1 MFGEKDQNDRR
12 MDYQALLAR
21 NLPGLDEQITIERMQ
36 ARYEHCQTSMD
47 ALRRKVAG
55 VAPTEGRGTFFGT
68 SRLISHTGRLSSPGS
83 FAILSEVGSFGI
95 AFTFLATASPS
106 AGVIILFLVKET
118 LHLQDQSPAH
128 EERESPTRA
137 LD

>member
-1 MFGEKDQNDRR
+1 MLKRLFDIAA
-12 MDYQALLAR
+12 ALLLMAATSYA
-21 NLPGLDEQITIERMQ
+21 GLSFIWFIAAFAANHVSVSIMLGSWQTIG
-36 ARYEHCQTSMD
+36 TD
-47 ALRRKVAG
+47 